1 MDDWCRNEFS
11 AISFGDKRVDERF
24 IKVAQQ
30 IVGNPMRSISEA
42 CGTWAGAKAAYR
54 MFDNDRISPST
65 IIETHR
71 AKTIER
77 ARGKSVVLAVQDS
90 SILNYE
96 HFSSINDMGTV
107 EGGNTWTHR
116 GLILHPTIAVTP
128 DGDCLGILDH
138 IIYSRADGKRRLGH
152 YDHLNIPISQKESY
166 RWLRA
171 MRAAH
176 SAMGDQTTLV
186 MVGDREADIF
196 ELFQEAAK
204 IGANFLV
211 RACKDRQ
218 LINDDLEIGNI
229 GDALAA
235 ASLAGVAD
243 VEIKAAAKRQARI
256 ARVDIKFIEV
266 TLKPPVRKRSARAE
280 KLVPQTIWVVSVEEN
295 DPPKD
300 TEALRWILLT
310 NHPVENAKE
319 AYEKLQWYKRRW
331 TIETYFR
338 TLKSGFRIESTRLNR
353 QVKLERYIALVATLA
368 IRVMNLANLRE
379 NAQGRQAS
387 ERFSKLEC
395 EILRT
400 KRDAREG
407 AKRMTLYLDEAI
419 REVAILG
426 GFLARKNDGSA
437 GATVIWRGL
446 QRLSDLEQEW
456 NLLEKLV
463 GKP

>member
-1 MDDWCRNEFS
+1 MDDWCRREFA

-30 IVGNPMRSISEA
+30 IVGNPTRSISEA
-42 CGTWAGAKAAYR
+42 CATWADAKAAYR
-54 MFDNDRISPST
+54 MFDNDRISPSV
-65 IIETHR
+65 IIDEHR
-71 AKTIER
+71 GKTIER

-96 HFSSINDMGTV
+96 QFSSINDMGTV

-138 IIYSRADGKRRLGH
+138 IVYSRADGERRIGH
-152 YDHLNIPISQKESY
+152 YDHLNVPISQKESY
-166 RWLRA
+166 RWLKA
-171 MRAAH
+171 MRSAR
-176 SAMGDQTTLV
+176 SAMGDETTLV

-196 ELFQEAAK
+196 ELFQEAATL
-204 IGANFLV
+204 GTHFLV

-218 LINDDLEIGNI
+218 LLSDDLEIGNI

-235 ASLAGVAD
+235 TSSSGVATI
-243 VEIKAAAKRQARI
+243 ELKTTAKRDARV
-256 ARVDIKFIEV
+256 AKVDIKFIEV
-266 TLKPPVRKRSARAE
+266 TLKPPVRKKSARVE
-280 KLVPQTIWVVSVEEN
+280 KLVPQSIWVVSIEEN
-295 DPPKD
+295 EPPKD
-300 TEALRWILLT
+300 VEGLCWILLT
-310 NHPVENAKE
+310 NHPVENYDE
-319 AYEKLQWYKRRW
+319 ACEKLQWYKRRW

-368 IRVMNLANLRE
+368 IRVMNLANIRD

-387 ERFSKLEC
+387 ERFSTSEC
-395 EILRT
+395 EILKTR
-400 KRDAREG
+400 RNAREG
-407 AKRMTLYLDEAI
+407 ISRTSLRLDEAI
-419 REVAILG
+419 REVSLLG
-426 GFLARKNDGSA
+426 GFLGRKGDGPA

-446 QRLSDLEQEW
+446 QRLSDLEDEW
-456 NLLEKLV
+456 RLLEKLV
-463 GKP
+463 GKS